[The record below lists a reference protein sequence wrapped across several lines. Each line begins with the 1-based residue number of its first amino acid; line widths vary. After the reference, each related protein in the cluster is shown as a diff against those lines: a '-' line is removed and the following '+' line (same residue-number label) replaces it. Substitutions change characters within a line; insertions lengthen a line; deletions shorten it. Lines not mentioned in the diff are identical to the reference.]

1 MGVREILL
9 IIFCAV
15 AVIGIVVAT
24 VINKK
29 KGKGGCT
36 GDCANCG
43 CCCSAASKKPKKQD
57 K

>member
-29 KGKGGCT
+29 KGKVGCT